1 MDKFRIYEI
10 LVLMTVVGM
19 ICLFLH
25 GCHSPFKGENTFIAS
40 PSYVVDGNL
49 YVKKSDVKMDSAR
62 HLILKDKNV
71 SLSNVPTNELR
82 SLCEQGKILTTSE
95 FASNITSYYN
105 TLVSVLVGLFI
116 LFSIF
121 GYYALNEKFKK
132 ELEEKEQGLE
142 ERLERVVKDKLSD
155 SVTLRGAIISQLLSE
170 VEDWGMTKDEAITLR
185 SDVDKIKDDIN
196 TLYELNDELTTDR
209 TVDDN

>member
-1 MDKFRIYEI
+1 MF
-10 LVLMTVVGM
+10 
-19 ICLFLH
+19 CLFLH

-49 YVKKSDVKMDSAR
+49 YIKKADVKLDSAR
-62 HLILKDKNV
+62 HLILKDDNV
-71 SLSNVPTNELR
+71 SQTNLPNNDLR

-95 FASNITSYYN
+95 FASNITGYYN

-132 ELEEKEQGLE
+132 ELEEKKQGLE
-142 ERLERVVKDKLSD
+142 ERLEIVVKDKLSD
-155 SVTLRGAIISQLLSE
+155 SVKLRGVIINQLISE
-170 VEDWGMTKDEAITLR
+170 VEDWGMSKDEAINLKT
-185 SDVDKIKDDIN
+185 DIDKLKDDIN
-196 TLYELNDELTTDR
+196 TLYELNEDLTNR
-209 TVDDN
+209 TVVDN

>member
-1 MDKFRIYEI
+1 MVKFRIFEI
-10 LVLMTVVGM
+10 LVLIVVVGM
-19 ICLFLH
+19 FCLFLH

-49 YVKKSDVKMDSAR
+49 YIKKADVKLDSAR
-62 HLILKDKNV
+62 HLILKDDNV
-71 SLSNVPTNELR
+71 SQTNLPNNDLR

-95 FASNITSYYN
+95 FASNITGYYN

-132 ELEEKEQGLE
+132 ELEEKKQGLE
-142 ERLERVVKDKLSD
+142 EQLEIVVKDKLSD
-155 SVTLRGAIISQLLSE
+155 SVKLRGVIINQLISE
-170 VEDWGMTKDEAITLR
+170 VEDWGMSKDEAINLKTDINKL
-185 SDVDKIKDDIN
+185 KDDIN
-196 TLYELNDELTTDR
+196 TLYELNEDLTNR
-209 TVDDN
+209 TVVDN

>member
-1 MDKFRIYEI
+1 MVKFRIFEI
-10 LVLMTVVGM
+10 LVLIVVVGM
-19 ICLFLH
+19 FCLFLH

-49 YVKKSDVKMDSAR
+49 YIKKADVKLDSAR
-62 HLILKDKNV
+62 HLILKDANV
-71 SLSNVPTNELR
+71 SQTNLPNNDLR

-95 FASNITSYYN
+95 FASNITGYYN

-132 ELEEKEQGLE
+132 ELEEKKQGLE
-142 ERLERVVKDKLSD
+142 ERLEIVVKDKLSD
-155 SVTLRGAIISQLLSE
+155 SVKLRGVIINQLISE
-170 VEDWGMTKDEAITLR
+170 VEDWGMSKDEAINLKT
-185 SDVDKIKDDIN
+185 DIDKLKDDIN
-196 TLYELNDELTTDR
+196 TLYELNEDLTNR
-209 TVDDN
+209 TVVDN

>member
-1 MDKFRIYEI
+1 MVKFRIFEI
-10 LVLMTVVGM
+10 LVLIVVVGM
-19 ICLFLH
+19 FCLFLH

-49 YVKKSDVKMDSAR
+49 YIKKADVKLDSAR
-62 HLILKDKNV
+62 HLILKDDNV
-71 SLSNVPTNELR
+71 SQTNLPNNDLR

-95 FASNITSYYN
+95 FASNITGYYN

-132 ELEEKEQGLE
+132 ELEEKKQGLE
-142 ERLERVVKDKLSD
+142 EQLEIVVKDKLSD
-155 SVTLRGAIISQLLSE
+155 SVKLRSVIINQLISE
-170 VEDWGMTKDEAITLR
+170 VEDWGMSKDEAINLKTDINKL
-185 SDVDKIKDDIN
+185 KDDIN
-196 TLYELNDELTTDR
+196 TLYELNEDLTNR
-209 TVDDN
+209 TVVDN

>member
-1 MDKFRIYEI
+1 MVKFRVFEI
-10 LVLMTVVGM
+10 LVLIVVVGM

-25 GCHSPFKGENTFIAS
+25 GCHSPFTGENTFIAS

-49 YVKKSDVKMDSAR
+49 YIKKADIKLDSAR

-71 SLSNVPTNELR
+71 SQSNLPKNELR

-95 FASNITSYYN
+95 FASNITGYYN

-142 ERLERVVKDKLSD
+142 ERLEHVVKDKLSD

-170 VEDWGMTKDEAITLR
+170 VEDWGLTKDEAINLKT
-185 SDVDKIKDDIN
+185 DIDKIKDDIN
-196 TLYELNDELTTDR
+196 TLYELNDELTDK

>member
-1 MDKFRIYEI
+1 MVKFRIFEI
-10 LVLMTVVGM
+10 LVLIVVVGM

-49 YVKKSDVKMDSAR
+49 YIKKADVKLDSAR
-62 HLILKDKNV
+62 HLILKDDNV
-71 SLSNVPTNELR
+71 SQTNLLNNDLR

-95 FASNITSYYN
+95 FASNITGYYN

-132 ELEEKEQGLE
+132 ELEEKKQGLE
-142 ERLERVVKDKLSD
+142 ERLEIVVKDKLSD
-155 SVTLRGAIISQLLSE
+155 SVKLRGVIINQVISE
-170 VEDWGMTKDEAITLR
+170 VEDWGMSKDEAINLKT
-185 SDVDKIKDDIN
+185 DIDKLKDDIN
-196 TLYELNDELTTDR
+196 TLYELNEDLTNR
-209 TVDDN
+209 TVVDN

>member
-1 MDKFRIYEI
+1 MVKFRIFEI
-10 LVLMTVVGM
+10 LVLIVVVGM
-19 ICLFLH
+19 FCLFLH

-49 YVKKSDVKMDSAR
+49 YIKKADVKLDSAR
-62 HLILKDKNV
+62 HLILKDNNV
-71 SLSNVPTNELR
+71 SQTNLPNNDLR

-95 FASNITSYYN
+95 FASNITGYYN

-132 ELEEKEQGLE
+132 ELEEKKQGLE
-142 ERLERVVKDKLSD
+142 ERLEIVVKDKLSD
-155 SVTLRGAIISQLLSE
+155 SVKLRGVIINQLISE
-170 VEDWGMTKDEAITLR
+170 VEDWGMSKDEAINLKT
-185 SDVDKIKDDIN
+185 DIDKLKDDIN
-196 TLYELNDELTTDR
+196 TLYELNEDLTNR
-209 TVDDN
+209 TVVDN

>member
-1 MDKFRIYEI
+1 MVKFRIFEI
-10 LVLMTVVGM
+10 LVLIVVVGM
-19 ICLFLH
+19 FCLFLH

-49 YVKKSDVKMDSAR
+49 YIKKADVKLDSAR
-62 HLILKDKNV
+62 HLILKDDNV
-71 SLSNVPTNELR
+71 SQTNLPNNDLR

-95 FASNITSYYN
+95 FASNITGYYN

-132 ELEEKEQGLE
+132 ELEEKKQGLE
-142 ERLERVVKDKLSD
+142 ERLEIVVKDKLSD
-155 SVTLRGAIISQLLSE
+155 SVKLRGVIINQLISE
-170 VEDWGMTKDEAITLR
+170 VEDWGMSNDEAINLKT
-185 SDVDKIKDDIN
+185 DIDKLKDDIN
-196 TLYELNDELTTDR
+196 TLYELNEDLTNR
-209 TVDDN
+209 TVVDN

>member
-170 VEDWGMTKDEAITLR
+170 VEDWGMTKDEAITLK

>member
-1 MDKFRIYEI
+1 MVKFRIFEI
-10 LVLMTVVGM
+10 LVLIVVVGM

-49 YVKKSDVKMDSAR
+49 YIKKADVKLDSAR
-62 HLILKDKNV
+62 HLILKDDNV
-71 SLSNVPTNELR
+71 SQTNLPNNDLR

-95 FASNITSYYN
+95 FTSNITGYYN

-132 ELEEKEQGLE
+132 ELEEKKQGLE
-142 ERLERVVKDKLSD
+142 ERLEIVVKDKLSD
-155 SVTLRGAIISQLLSE
+155 SVKLRGVIINQLISE
-170 VEDWGMTKDEAITLR
+170 VEDWGMSKDEAINLKT
-185 SDVDKIKDDIN
+185 DIDKLKEDIN
-196 TLYELNDELTTDR
+196 MLYELNNDLTNR
-209 TVDDN
+209 TVVDS

>member
-1 MDKFRIYEI
+1 MVKFRIFEI
-10 LVLMTVVGM
+10 LVLIVVVGM

-49 YVKKSDVKMDSAR
+49 YIKKADVKLDSAR
-62 HLILKDKNV
+62 HLILKDDNV
-71 SLSNVPTNELR
+71 SQTNWPNNDLR

-95 FASNITSYYN
+95 FASNITGYYN

-132 ELEEKEQGLE
+132 ELEEKKQGLE
-142 ERLERVVKDKLSD
+142 ERLEIVVKDKLSD
-155 SVTLRGAIISQLLSE
+155 SVKLRGVIINQLISE
-170 VEDWGMTKDEAITLR
+170 VEDWGMSKDEAINLKT
-185 SDVDKIKDDIN
+185 DIDKLKEDIN
-196 TLYELNDELTTDR
+196 MLYELNNDLTNR
-209 TVDDN
+209 TVVDN

>member
-1 MDKFRIYEI
+1 MVKFRIFGI
-10 LVLMTVVGM
+10 LVLIVVVGM

-49 YVKKSDVKMDSAR
+49 YIKKADVKLDSAR
-62 HLILKDKNV
+62 HLILKDDNV
-71 SLSNVPTNELR
+71 SQTNLPNNDLR

-95 FASNITSYYN
+95 FASNITGYYN

-116 LFSIF
+116 LFSMF

-132 ELEEKEQGLE
+132 ELEEKKQGLE
-142 ERLERVVKDKLSD
+142 ERLEIVVKDKLSD
-155 SVTLRGAIISQLLSE
+155 SVKLRGVIINQLISE
-170 VEDWGMTKDEAITLR
+170 VEDWGMSKDEAINLKT
-185 SDVDKIKDDIN
+185 DIDKLKEDIN
-196 TLYELNDELTTDR
+196 MLYELNNDLTNR
-209 TVDDN
+209 TVVDS

>member
-1 MDKFRIYEI
+1 MVKFRIFEI
-10 LVLMTVVGM
+10 LVLIVVVGM

-49 YVKKSDVKMDSAR
+49 YIKKADVKLDSAR
-62 HLILKDKNV
+62 HLILKDDNV
-71 SLSNVPTNELR
+71 SQTNLPNNDLR

-95 FASNITSYYN
+95 FASNITGYYN

-132 ELEEKEQGLE
+132 ELEEKKQGLE
-142 ERLERVVKDKLSD
+142 ERLEIVVKDKLSD
-155 SVTLRGAIISQLLSE
+155 SVKLRGVIINQLISE
-170 VEDWGMTKDEAITLR
+170 VEDWGMSKDEAINLKT
-185 SDVDKIKDDIN
+185 DIDKLKDDIN
-196 TLYELNDELTTDR
+196 TLYELNEDLTNR
-209 TVDDN
+209 TVVDN

>member
-1 MDKFRIYEI
+1 MVKFRFFEF
-10 LVLMTVVGM
+10 LVLIVVVGM

-25 GCHSPFKGENTFIAS
+25 GCHSPFIGENTFIAS

-49 YVKKSDVKMDSAR
+49 YIKKADIKLDSTR

-71 SLSNVPTNELR
+71 SQSNLPKNELR

-95 FASNITSYYN
+95 FASNITGYYN

-132 ELEEKEQGLE
+132 ELEEKEKGLE
-142 ERLERVVKDKLSD
+142 ERLEHVVKDKLSD

-170 VEDWGMTKDEAITLR
+170 VEDWGLTKDEAINLKT
-185 SDVDKIKDDIN
+185 DIDKIKDDIN
-196 TLYELNDELTTDR
+196 TLYELNDELTDR

>member
-1 MDKFRIYEI
+1 MVKFRIFEI
-10 LVLMTVVGM
+10 LVLIVVVGM

-49 YVKKSDVKMDSAR
+49 YIKKADVKLDSAR
-62 HLILKDKNV
+62 HLILKDD
-71 SLSNVPTNELR
+71 NVPQTNLPNNELR

-95 FASNITSYYN
+95 FASNITGYYN

-132 ELEEKEQGLE
+132 ELEEKKQGLE
-142 ERLERVVKDKLSD
+142 ERLEKVVKDKLSD
-155 SVTLRGAIISQLLSE
+155 SVTLRGVIINQLISE
-170 VEDWGMTKDEAITLR
+170 VEDWGMSKDEAINLKT
-185 SDVDKIKDDIN
+185 DIDKLKDDIN
-196 TLYELNDELTTDR
+196 TLYELNEDLTNR
-209 TVDDN
+209 TVVDN

>member
-1 MDKFRIYEI
+1 MVKFRVFEI
-10 LVLMTVVGM
+10 LVLIVVVGM

-25 GCHSPFKGENTFIAS
+25 GCHSPFTGENTFIAS

-49 YVKKSDVKMDSAR
+49 YIKKADVKLDSAR
-62 HLILKDKNV
+62 HLILKDENI
-71 SLSNVPTNELR
+71 SHSNLPKNELR

-95 FASNITSYYN
+95 FASNITGYYN

-142 ERLERVVKDKLSD
+142 ERLEQVVKDKLSD
-155 SVTLRGAIISQLLSE
+155 SLTLRGAIISQILSE
-170 VEDWGMTKDEAITLR
+170 VEDWGMTKDEAINLKT
-185 SDVDKIKDDIN
+185 DIDKIKDDIN
-196 TLYELNDELTTDR
+196 TLYELNDELTDR

>member
-1 MDKFRIYEI
+1 MVKFRFFEF
-10 LVLMTVVGM
+10 LVLIVVVGM
-19 ICLFLH
+19 FCLFLH

-49 YVKKSDVKMDSAR
+49 YIKKTDVKLDSAR
-62 HLILKDKNV
+62 HLILKDDNV
-71 SLSNVPTNELR
+71 LQTNLPNNELR

-95 FASNITSYYN
+95 FASNITGYYN

-132 ELEEKEQGLE
+132 ELEEKN
-142 ERLERVVKDKLSD
+142 KDWRNDWKKL
-155 SVTLRGAIISQLLSE
+155 L
-170 VEDWGMTKDEAITLR
+170 
-185 SDVDKIKDDIN
+185 KINYRI
-196 TLYELNDELTTDR
+196 L
-209 TVDDN
+209 

>member
-1 MDKFRIYEI
+1 MVKFRIFEI
-10 LVLMTVVGM
+10 LVLIVVVGM
-19 ICLFLH
+19 FCLFLH

-49 YVKKSDVKMDSAR
+49 YIKKADVKLDSAR
-62 HLILKDKNV
+62 HLILKDDNV
-71 SLSNVPTNELR
+71 SQTNLPNNDLR

-95 FASNITSYYN
+95 FASNITGYYN

-132 ELEEKEQGLE
+132 ELEEKKQGLE
-142 ERLERVVKDKLSD
+142 GRLEIVVKDKLSD
-155 SVTLRGAIISQLLSE
+155 SVKLRGVIINQLISE
-170 VEDWGMTKDEAITLR
+170 VEDWGMSKDEAINLKT
-185 SDVDKIKDDIN
+185 DIDKLKDDIN
-196 TLYELNDELTTDR
+196 MLYELNEDLTNR
-209 TVDDN
+209 TVVDN

>member
-1 MDKFRIYEI
+1 MVKFRIFEI
-10 LVLMTVVGM
+10 LVLIVVVGM
-19 ICLFLH
+19 FCLFLH

-49 YVKKSDVKMDSAR
+49 YIKKADVKLDSAR
-62 HLILKDKNV
+62 HLILKDDNV
-71 SLSNVPTNELR
+71 SQTNLPNNDLR

-95 FASNITSYYN
+95 FASNITGYYN

-132 ELEEKEQGLE
+132 ELEEKKQGLE
-142 ERLERVVKDKLSD
+142 ERLEIVVKDKLSD
-155 SVTLRGAIISQLLSE
+155 SVKLRGVIINQLISE
-170 VEDWGMTKDEAITLR
+170 VEDWGMSKDEAINLKT
-185 SDVDKIKDDIN
+185 DIDKLKDDIN
-196 TLYELNDELTTDR
+196 MLYELNEDLTNR
-209 TVDDN
+209 TVVDN

>member
-1 MDKFRIYEI
+1 MVKFRVFEI
-10 LVLMTVVGM
+10 LVLIVVVGM

-25 GCHSPFKGENTFIAS
+25 GCHSPFTGENTFIAS
-40 PSYVVDGNL
+40 PSYVVDGNV
-49 YVKKSDVKMDSAR
+49 YIKKADIKLDSAR

-71 SLSNVPTNELR
+71 SQSNLPKNELR

-95 FASNITSYYN
+95 FASNITGYYN

-142 ERLERVVKDKLSD
+142 ERLEHVVKDKLSD

-170 VEDWGMTKDEAITLR
+170 VEDWGLTKDEAINLKT
-185 SDVDKIKDDIN
+185 DIDKIKDDIN
-196 TLYELNDELTTDR
+196 TLYELNDELTDK

>member
-1 MDKFRIYEI
+1 MVKFRIFEI
-10 LVLMTVVGM
+10 LVLIVVVGM
-19 ICLFLH
+19 FCLFLH

-49 YVKKSDVKMDSAR
+49 YIKKADVKLDSAR
-62 HLILKDKNV
+62 HLILKDDNV
-71 SLSNVPTNELR
+71 SQTNLPNNDLR

-95 FASNITSYYN
+95 FASNITGYYN

-132 ELEEKEQGLE
+132 ELEEKKQGLE
-142 ERLERVVKDKLSD
+142 ERLEIVVKDKLSD
-155 SVTLRGAIISQLLSE
+155 SVKLRGVIINQLISE
-170 VEDWGMTKDEAITLR
+170 VEDWGMSKDEAINLKT
-185 SDVDKIKDDIN
+185 DIDKLKDDIN
-196 TLYELNDELTTDR
+196 TLYELNEDLTNR
-209 TVDDN
+209 TVVDN

>member
-1 MDKFRIYEI
+1 MVKFRVFEI
-10 LVLMTVVGM
+10 LVLIVVVGM

-25 GCHSPFKGENTFIAS
+25 GCHSPFTGENTFIAS

-49 YVKKSDVKMDSAR
+49 YIKKADIKLDSAR

-71 SLSNVPTNELR
+71 SQSNLPKNELR

-95 FASNITSYYN
+95 FASNITGYYN

-142 ERLERVVKDKLSD
+142 ERLEHVVKDKLSD
-155 SVTLRGAIISQLLSE
+155 SVTLRGAIISQFTS
-170 VEDWGMTKDEAITLR
+170 VH
-185 SDVDKIKDDIN
+185 
-196 TLYELNDELTTDR
+196 
-209 TVDDN
+209 